1 MFANYSVDKSSDVR
15 LDLLYQHFRTN
26 DWQWG
31 YNGFPF
37 VYWDNTTVSQNQN
50 QKAAFVAAR
59 YIYKF

>member
-1 MFANYSVDKSSDVR
+1 
-15 LDLLYQHFRTN
+15 LDLLYQHVRTN